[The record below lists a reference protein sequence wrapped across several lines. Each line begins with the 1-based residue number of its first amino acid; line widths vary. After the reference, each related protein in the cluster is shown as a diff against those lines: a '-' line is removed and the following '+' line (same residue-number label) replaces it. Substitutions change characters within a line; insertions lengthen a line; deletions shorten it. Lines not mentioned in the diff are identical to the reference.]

1 MDEMD
6 TNKINMNQ
14 ILDNLEAEIS
24 MKSQPDPD
32 GSSNIAQNYRCP
44 FCPKIETGYA
54 HLQNHVAT
62 AHFAGEMLLKKNQ
75 RKCYFC
81 QDSFKS
87 QDILVN

>member
-1 MDEMD
+1 MDAYK
-6 TNKINMNQ
+6 TLAHQ
-14 ILDNLEAEIS
+14 IFDNSEAEIS
-24 MKSQPDPD
+24 TKSQPDLDASSSD
-32 GSSNIAQNYRCP
+32 GQDYKCP
-44 FCPKIETGYA
+44 FCPTIETGYA

-87 QDILVN
+87 QDKLVN